1 MNCTTKTQTS
11 KIFILLDSLQI
22 NKCTLL
28 KSRKEAVKWNW
39 KKALLNAKM
48 TQTKVAEIL
57 GWQQSYLNRLIS
69 GTSEIKMD
77 DVKKLCEL
85 LNVTPEEIFL
95 S

>member
-1 MNCTTKTQTS
+1 MNCTTKNQ
-11 KIFILLDSLQI
+11 IFILLDSLQI
-22 NKCTLL
+22 NKCTLI
-28 KSRKEAVKWNW
+28 KSRKAIVKWNW
-39 KKALLNAKM
+39 KRALINAKL
-48 TQTKVAEIL
+48 TQTKVAELL

-95 S
+95 D